1 MTFNSRLPR
10 VQAFISCRL
19 DYCNSLLFGIR
30 DGLLRRL
37 QSVQN
42 AAARLVTG
50 ARRCDHSDN
59 VIILV
64 YSRLMKQFVFVKID
78 LGIYILRP
86 KMVFAVYYL
95 STDIVSVNN
104 FVC

>member
-1 MTFNSRLPR
+1 
-10 VQAFISCRL
+10 
-19 DYCNSLLFGIR
+19 
-30 DGLLRRL
+30 
-37 QSVQN
+37 
-42 AAARLVTG
+42 
-50 ARRCDHSDN
+50 
-59 VIILV
+59 LV

-78 LGIYILRP
+78 LGVDILRP